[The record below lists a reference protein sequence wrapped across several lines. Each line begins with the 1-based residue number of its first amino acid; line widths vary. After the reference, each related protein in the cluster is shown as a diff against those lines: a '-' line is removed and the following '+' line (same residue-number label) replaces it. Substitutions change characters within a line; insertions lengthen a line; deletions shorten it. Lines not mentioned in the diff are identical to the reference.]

1 MSSAFVKEGD
11 SEKLNEVKPNLYDL
25 LSYLRREN
33 GGVRIYE
40 LKTHQHPKYNRE
52 VYDMSDGLTYGLN
65 NDDQWCVIL
74 DQGY

>member
-11 SEKLNEVKPNLYDL
+11 SEHLNEVKPNLYDL

-40 LKTHQHPKYNRE
+40 TKIYQHPKYNRE
-52 VYDMSDGLTYGLN
+52 AYDMSDGLTYALN
-65 NDDQWCVIL
+65 DEGQWFIIL
-74 DQGY
+74 D

>member
-11 SEKLNEVKPNLYDL
+11 SEKLNEVKPTLYDL

-33 GGVRIYE
+33 GGVRVYE
-40 LKTHQHPKYNRE
+40 MKTRPHPRFDKE

-65 NDDQWCVIL
+65 NDDQWVVIL
-74 DQGY
+74 D

>member
-11 SEKLNEVKPNLYDL
+11 SEKLNEVKPTLYDL

-40 LKTHQHPKYNRE
+40 TKVYFDPKHNRE
-52 VYDMSDGLTYGLN
+52 LYDMSDGLTYAL
-65 NDDQWCVIL
+65 NDDNQWTIIL
-74 DQGY
+74 